1 MNLAIGTFIS
11 SLDNIL
17 KNKNA
22 SDRKDK
28 TILSETT
35 QNVESTVFSTSI
47 QAKYHVLQSKLNKL
61 QNELSREQARLGI
74 LEKESIQPSEFS
86 SILFGTTPLFTESID
101 ELVQEKQQL
110 VEKINAHKRFVTEQI
125 RTVEIESENIQS
137 IGFGLPSANY
147 ADTLDTIK
155 KSQPPVI
162 HISQRNV
169 ERLIKD

>member
-11 SLDNIL
+11 SLDNII

-35 QNVESTVFSTSI
+35 HNVESTVFSTSI
-47 QAKYHVLQSKLNKL
+47 KAKYHVLQSKLNKL
-61 QNELSREQARLGI
+61 QNELSREQAKLGI

-137 IGFGLPSANY
+137 IGLGLPSANY

-155 KSQPPVI
+155 KSQPPI
-162 HISQRNV
+162 HVSQRNV

>member
-1 MNLAIGTFIS
+1 MNLTIGTFIS
-11 SLDNIL
+11 SIDNII

-28 TILSETT
+28 TILSDMTPQT
-35 QNVESTVFSTSI
+35 ESTVFSTSI
-47 QAKYHVLQSKLNKL
+47 QAKYHVLQSKLSKL
-61 QNELSREQARLGI
+61 QNELSREQAKLGI

-86 SILFGTTPLFTESID
+86 SILFGTTPLFTESLD

-137 IGFGLPSANY
+137 IGLGHGSDNY
-147 ADTLDTIK
+147 ADKLNSIK
-155 KSQPPVI
+155 KSQPPVT
-162 HISQRNV
+162 HVSQRNV